1 MNPGHT
7 PSQERGLIVL
17 IGVALLASGIVLFLS
32 SEHRA
37 PQHEIEPI
45 VLEGVR
51 VIVPVFTEIGK
62 INVNEASAAE
72 LERLPG
78 IGEALATRIIAYREE
93 HGPFRSLDELEN
105 VSGIGKETV
114 ERLREYAE
122 AR

>member
-1 MNPGHT
+1 MN
-7 PSQERGLIVL
+7 
-17 IGVALLASGIVLFLS
+17 F
-32 SEHRA
+32 
-37 PQHEIEPI
+37 
-45 VLEGVR
+45 
-51 VIVPVFTEIGK
+51 
-62 INVNEASAAE
+62 
-72 LERLPG
+72 ERLPG